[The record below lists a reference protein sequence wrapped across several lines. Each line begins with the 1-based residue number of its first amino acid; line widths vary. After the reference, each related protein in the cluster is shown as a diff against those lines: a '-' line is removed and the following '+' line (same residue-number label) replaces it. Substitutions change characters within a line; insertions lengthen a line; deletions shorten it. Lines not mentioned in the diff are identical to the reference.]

1 MFGSPAAAYGQSDM
15 PDPPAYGPQSDR
27 VSQATGMISVQAGCT
42 LAEAFDLLRE
52 RAFVLDQMLELTAI
66 DVIDGALRFDD

>member
-1 MFGSPAAAYGQSDM
+1 MFRTRGAAYGESDM
-15 PDPPAYGPQSDR
+15 PDPPAHGPQSDR

-52 RAFVLDQMLELTAI
+52 RAFARGQMLEFTAI
-66 DVIDGALRFDD
+66 DVIDGARRFDE

>member
-1 MFGSPAAAYGQSDM
+1 
-15 PDPPAYGPQSDR
+15 
-27 VSQATGMISVQAGCT
+27 MISVQAGCT

>member
-1 MFGSPAAAYGQSDM
+1 M

-27 VSQATGMISVQAGCT
+27 VSQATGMISVQAACT

-66 DVIDGALRFDD
+66 DVIGGALRFDD

>member
-1 MFGSPAAAYGQSDM
+1 MA
-15 PDPPAYGPQSDR
+15 DPPATGPQSDR

-52 RAFVLDQMLELTAI
+52 RAVDLGQTLEHTALDTLDHI
-66 DVIDGALRFDD
+66 IRFDDPGGRSHE

>member
-1 MFGSPAAAYGQSDM
+1 M

-27 VSQATGMISVQAGCT
+27 VSQATGIISVQAGCT

-52 RAFVLDQMLELTAI
+52 RAFALGQTLELTAL
-66 DVIDGALRFDD
+66 DVIDGVLRFDE

>member
-1 MFGSPAAAYGQSDM
+1 MAE
-15 PDPPAYGPQSDR
+15 PPAYGPQSDR

-52 RAFVLDQMLELTAI
+52 RAFALGQMIEHTALDVLDGLI
-66 DVIDGALRFDD
+66 RFDP